1 MVKETSTILTVEE
14 LFRKMRNEFGETS
27 EEERKVEMLR
37 MLEQGGRTCD
47 EYMQEFKKLA
57 RESRYKDVGTR
68 RKDL

>member
-1 MVKETSTILTVEE
+1 VKETSTILTVEE

>member
-1 MVKETSTILTVEE
+1 MKETSTILTVEE